1 MDTGTII
8 LLCVG
13 VVLLG
18 GMFVF
23 NYFASKKQRQAESDR
38 LKSLKVGDKVMMT
51 CGIQG
56 TITEINEISPV
67 DTMVVIRTGSD
78 DAPST
83 LTFDIRAVYRTMNEI
98 TAQQPAEEEENAA
111 AVPAEQN
118 TAAASAE
125 DNQNTAVTADE
136 ENTAEKK

>member
-111 AVPAEQN
+111 AAPAEQN
-118 TAAASAE
+118 TAAASAKEQNAVAE
-125 DNQNTAVTADE
+125 DDK

>member
-111 AVPAEQN
+111 AAPAEQN

-125 DNQNTAVTADE
+125 EQNAVAEDDK

>member
-1 MDTGTII
+1 
-8 LLCVG
+8 
-13 VVLLG
+13 
-18 GMFVF
+18 MFVF

-111 AVPAEQN
+111 AAPAEQN

-125 DNQNTAVTADE
+125 EQNAVAEDDK